1 MNARNRT
8 IVRVSLALASL
19 AVCAVFATFTTSC
32 ASSDNNGGSGG
43 SSAAAGTPAAG
54 TAGGGSPATG
64 GSPAA
69 GGNAVTFSSGA
80 AVGLMSGYGWIA
92 MGTDGDAATS
102 PTCGTTAP
110 YTNISAAAPCTT
122 QTQWDS
128 TSALCITGTIA
139 ALSATTPDY
148 SGNWGLEVGANA
160 NSDGTSPIGKSF
172 STISVAVSGTP
183 TAGLRVDIGTTTS
196 SSTAPY
202 CASWTAGPIQLTS
215 FNTECW
221 NGASCASSTD
231 GKCVQLQASDVPNI
245 TKVMIQ
251 VPSTTSAITVNELC
265 MTGITFN

>member
-1 MNARNRT
+1 MNARNRM
-8 IVRVSLALASL
+8 IVKVSLALASL

-32 ASSDNNGGSGG
+32 ASSDNTGGSGG
-43 SSAAAGTPAAG
+43 SSAAAGTH
-54 TAGGGSPATG
+54 AGGTPATGGTTAAG

-69 GGNAVTFSSGA
+69 GGNTVTFSSGA

-110 YTNISAAAPCTT
+110 YTSITATAPCTT

-148 SGNWGLEVGANA
+148 SGNWGLEVGVNA
-160 NSDGTSPIGKSF
+160 NSDGTSAIGKSF

-196 SSTAPY
+196 LSTAPY
-202 CASWTAGPIQLTS
+202 CALWTAGPIQLTS
-215 FNTECW
+215 FNTACW
-221 NGASCASSTD
+221 DNSGTQMTAA
-231 GKCVQLQASDVPNI
+231 DVPNI

-251 VPSTTSAITVNELC
+251 VPSSTSAITVSELC